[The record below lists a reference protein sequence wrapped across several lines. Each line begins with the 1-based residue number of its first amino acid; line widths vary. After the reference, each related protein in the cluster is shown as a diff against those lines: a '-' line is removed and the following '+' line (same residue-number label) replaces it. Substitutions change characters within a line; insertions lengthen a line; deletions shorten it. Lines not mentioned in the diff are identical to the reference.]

1 MSHGFSTDLRW
12 RVLKSILEGLSTRKA
27 AKCFGVGISTAGE
40 WYRRYRDHGEV
51 AARKQGQPG
60 GSKLDAHEAFILD
73 LVGETPDIALHEIAE
88 RLAAERRVSACPA
101 DGLALFQQTGHH
113 V

>member
-1 MSHGFSTDLRW
+1 MSHGFSRTCDGGYLNRFW
-12 RVLKSILEGLSTRKA
+12 KVFLW
-27 AKCFGVGISTAGE
+27 C
-40 WYRRYRDHGEV
+40 WYLDGGGMVCIATTVRSRRASRASQG
-51 AARKQGQPG
+51 AR
-60 GSKLDAHEAFILD
+60 SFAHEAFILD

-101 DGLALFQQTGHH
+101 TVWHFFNKRGITFKKRNFL